1 MRSLAGLIAANV
13 LLALL
18 GSGALLVTGTW
29 DRLRP
34 ASRIG
39 PALLA
44 GCALAVVL
52 LPPLIYAG
60 LSPTPVVVAAIT
72 AAVLALGVL
81 VRRRRERPQVAP
93 SGHGFLAAAIVALL
107 LLPLALRAAFEPLVK
122 FDAYAN
128 WSLKAKLLYGH
139 GGLVLGGLDDRMSS
153 AFYAV
158 SHREYPIGLPALEAF
173 DFHAMGGA
181 DAQTIHLQFVVVLAA
196 FMATA
201 WSLLRPRADVAL
213 LTGALC
219 LLVAAPSL
227 HTQVLAAYADV
238 PLACLW
244 VAAAAAVGLWPR
256 DGRGDLLALGALFAA
271 GALAIKQEG
280 IVLDVALFAVAAVVL
295 VAAREPARLRR
306 LAARGVRG
314 RGDCRPV
321 AGLRPRARVPRRRH
335 RAVARPQH
343 GSARPVARD
352 RPPARR
358 PARVAQM
365 AGDRPARRGRR
376 RHPGDASPRSAGSL
390 LPAPAGGCPGRAR
403 RRLPEC
409 PRLHPG
415 AARALRRARRD
426 RAGAALGGGAAA
438 PADPAG
444 GEALERG

>member
-1 MRSLAGLIAANV
+1 MRSLAGLLAANV

-60 LSPTPVVVAAIT
+60 LSPTPIVVAVMT
-72 AAVLALGVL
+72 ALVLALGVL
-81 VRRRRERPQVAP
+81 VRRRRGRPGVAAG
-93 SGHGFLAAAIVALL
+93 GHGFLAAAIIALL

-158 SHREYPIGLPALEAF
+158 SHREYPLGLPALEAF

-181 DAQTIHLQFVVVLAA
+181 DAQMIHLQFVVVLAA
-196 FMATA
+196 FMATT
-201 WSLLRPRADVAL
+201 WSLLRPRADAAL

-244 VAAAAAVGLWPR
+244 VAAAAAVGLWLGE
-256 DGRGDLLALGALFAA
+256 GRGDLLALGALFAA

-280 IVLDVALFAVAAVVL
+280 IVLDVALFAVAAAVL
-295 VAAREPARLRR
+295 VAARRPARLRR
-306 LAARGVRG
+306 LGLAA
-314 RGDCRPV
+314 C
-321 AGLRPRARVPRRRH
+321 
-335 RAVARPQH
+335 AVAATAVPWQAYVRHH
-343 GSARPVARD
+343 GFHDADIAPSL
-352 RPPARR
+352 
-358 PARVAQM
+358 
-365 AGDRPARRGRR
+365 GRSV
-376 RHPGDASPRSAGSL
+376 DQL
-390 LPAPAGGCPGRAR
+390 DQ
-403 RRLPEC
+403 LPEIVH
-409 PRLHPG
+409 RLG
-415 AARALRRARRD
+415 AQLVWLKWPAIVPLAAVLAAILVVRRRD
-426 RAGAALGGGAAA
+426 RLAATYLLLLTAAMA
-438 PADPAG
+438 VLAVVYLNARVYIPAL
-444 GEALERG
+444 LERSAERVVIAPVLLSAVVLPLLLTRLVAQPPER